1 MRLHLGGGGAA
12 IAMNTRHIASL
23 LAATPA
29 SPDPFCHLQL
39 EGFFPPRLYGQ
50 ILDAL
55 PPLDVCHELRHRD
68 AVGADNRSTRLQF
81 GFAPHEWHKL
91 QPEARHFWLTIL
103 APLASPEI
111 TEAVR
116 QALRGGMERRF
127 GEKWGVVKLRPVPW
141 LIRDQTGYRI
151 GIHPDHLGKVIT
163 LQIYLPADDSQV
175 ERGTIF
181 YRQIHPLKHPV
192 EPGKPVHAEDQDKF
206 EVAKRMEFLP
216 NTGYAFV
223 VQPDSWHGVDTVQP
237 GGKSRD
243 SLMIHYNLA

>member
-1 MRLHLGGGGAA
+1 MWQARRHLMITPYELDYIAA
-12 IAMNTRHIASL
+12 GI
-23 LAATPA
+23 
-29 SPDPFCHLQL
+29 Q
-39 EGFFPPRLYGQ
+39 
-50 ILDAL
+50 AL
-55 PPLDVCHELRHRD
+55 PCHSSPFQHMQFERFLPEFIFQDMVRHLPEIGACHELRHKD
-68 AVGADNRSTRLQF
+68 AIGADNKSTRLQF
-81 GFAPHEWHKL
+81 KFTVHEWRSMP
-91 QPEARHFWLTIL
+91 QESRHFWVDAL
-103 APLASPEI
+103 AIICHPKI
-111 TEAVR
+111 TEAVGN
-116 QALRGGMERRF
+116 ALHEGMERRF
-127 GEKWGVVKLRPVPW
+127 GEKWSTVRLKPEPS

-206 EVAKRMEFLP
+206 EVAKRMDFLP

-243 SLMIHYNLA
+243 SLMIHYHLA